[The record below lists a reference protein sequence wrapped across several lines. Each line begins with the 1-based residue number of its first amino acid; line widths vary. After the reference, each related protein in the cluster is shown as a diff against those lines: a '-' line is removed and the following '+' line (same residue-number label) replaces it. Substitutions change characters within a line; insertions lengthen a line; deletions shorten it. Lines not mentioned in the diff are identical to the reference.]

1 MSQTIIDSK
10 SERHSYKVFF
20 TQENIRTI
28 LSLVYMGNNNFAINY
43 NSWFSGV
50 KAGHVQ
56 GGPIAI
62 SGNTRIKANNNP
74 DVLVTVSNFNSD
86 LQNHSISL
94 HITINVNIP
103 MIGPQ
108 IIYNQTLGGYY
119 TPSVVR

>member
-1 MSQTIIDSK
+1 MSQNIIDTK

-20 TQENIRTI
+20 TQEDIRTI
-28 LSLVYMGNNNFAINY
+28 LSLVYMGNNSFALNY

-56 GGPIAI
+56 GGPISI
-62 SGNTRIKANNNP
+62 SGNTRIKVNNNP
-74 DVLVTVSNFNSD
+74 AVFVTVSHFNSD

-94 HITINVNIP
+94 HVTINVNIP
-103 MIGPQ
+103 MIGPK
-108 IIYNQTLGGYY
+108 IIYNQTLGGHY